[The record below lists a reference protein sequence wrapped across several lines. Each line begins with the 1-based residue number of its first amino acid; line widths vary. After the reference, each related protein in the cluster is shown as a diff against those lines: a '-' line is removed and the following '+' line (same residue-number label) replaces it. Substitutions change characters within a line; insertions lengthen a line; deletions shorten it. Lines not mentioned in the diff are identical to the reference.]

1 MEHFPERQNELWNF
15 ESACRNGGENF
26 LNSILHIVFDGL
38 GIEVAAAIFGVS
50 HSVEEKYVGESVRI
64 RSAGEMFLRNL
75 EPSESNQSTIV

>member
-1 MEHFPERQNELWNF
+1 M
-15 ESACRNGGENF
+15 
-26 LNSILHIVFDGL
+26 FDGL